1 MDSATLIYPLM
12 KHVVLGPALRVAFRP
27 RVEGRERVPASGP
40 VILAAN
46 HLAFCDSFVLPLVMP
61 RQVFFLGKHEYF
73 TRPGAAG
80 RAMAA
85 FFRGVGAIAVDR
97 SGGAAAQAALDA
109 GARVLDAGGVFAL
122 HPEGTRSP
130 DGRLYRG
137 HTGVARLALRTGA
150 PIVPVALAGTDRV
163 QPPGRAVPR
172 PGRVGVRIGRPL
184 SPAGYGPDDA
194 RELTDAVMRAIHAL
208 SGQEYV
214 DAYAPRRGTR
224 PPKSGE
230 TRRAA

>member
-1 MDSATLIYPLM
+1 MTAERVIYPLM

-27 RVEGRERVPASGP
+27 DVRGGEHVPRTGP

-46 HLAFCDSFVLPLVMP
+46 HLAFCDSFVLPLVVR

-73 TRPGAAG
+73 TRPGPAG

-109 GARVLDAGGVFAL
+109 GAGVLDADGVFAL

-150 PIVPVALAGTDRV
+150 PVVPVALAGTDRV

-172 PGRVGVRIGRPL
+172 PGRVGVRIGAPL
-184 SPAGYGPDDA
+184 DFAGRADA
-194 RELTDAVMRAIHAL
+194 REVTDEIMRAIREL

-214 DAYAPRRGTR
+214 DSYAPRIIRSREDGPSR
-224 PPKSGE
+224 
-230 TRRAA
+230 

>member
-1 MDSATLIYPLM
+1 MDAERLIYPLM
-12 KHVVLGPALRVAFRP
+12 KHVLLGPAMRAAFRP
-27 RVEGRERVPASGP
+27 AVSGRDGVPARGP

-46 HLAFCDSFVLPLVMP
+46 HLAFVDSFVLPLVVP

-73 TRPGAAG
+73 TQPGTAG
-80 RAMAA
+80 RAKAA

-97 SGGAAAQAALDA
+97 SGGRAAQAALDA
-109 GARVLDAGGVFAL
+109 SAAVLERGGVFAL

-150 PIVPVALAGTDRV
+150 TVVPVGIVGTDRV

-172 PGRVGVRIGRPL
+172 PGRIEVRFGRPL
-184 SPAGYGPDDA
+184 AFTAASGRSAGTGREA
-194 RELTDAVMRAIHAL
+194 REITDEVMAAIRALT
-208 SGQEYV
+208 GQEYV
-214 DAYAPRRGTR
+214 DAYAPRRDV
-224 PPKSGE
+224 
-230 TRRAA
+230 

>member
-1 MDSATLIYPLM
+1 MDAERLIYPLM
-12 KHVVLGPALRVAFRP
+12 KHVVLGPAMRAAFRP
-27 RVEGRERVPASGP
+27 QVSGLANLPDGP

-46 HLAFCDSFVLPLVMP
+46 HLAFCDSFVLPLVVP

-73 TRPGAAG
+73 TRPGPAG

-97 SGGAAAQAALDA
+97 SGGHAAQAALDA
-109 GARVLDAGGVFAL
+109 AARVLERGEVFAL

-137 HTGVARLALRTGA
+137 HTGVGRLAERTGA
-150 PIVPVALAGTDRV
+150 PVVPVALAGTDRV
-163 QPPGRAVPR
+163 QPPGRRVPR
-172 PGRVGVRIGRPL
+172 PGRIGVRVGAPLEIAGR
-184 SPAGYGPDDA
+184 DV
-194 RELTDAVMRAIHAL
+194 REFTDEVMRAIHAM

-214 DAYAPRRGTR
+214 DEYAPRRENR
-224 PPKSGE
+224 S
-230 TRRAA
+230 